1 MHLSNPNPNSTVT
14 LEALSDPLGEHAKR
28 LLSIGEVGVLL
39 SVSRSKA
46 YQLVTDGCIPS
57 IRIGRCVKVHPD
69 DLSAFIQS
77 CRVAGGRWES

>member
-1 MHLSNPNPNSTVT
+1 MHLSLPDPRSTVT
-14 LEALSDPLGEHAKR
+14 LKAISDPLGEHAKR

-39 SVSRSKA
+39 AVSRSKA
-46 YQLVTDGCIPS
+46 YQLVADGCIPS

-77 CRVAGGRWES
+77 CRVTEGRWES